1 MNFDEIPEEMDC
13 EPNEEE
19 NKAMDELVETLLT
32 KNGPEYIHKL
42 GKKMITRAEADVD
55 AAWVEFEL
63 DQQRTLGLYQVSC
76 CEYCSKKFENAIKE
90 AFSLYSK
97 DEDLFLI
104 LCEDCY
110 RKSGGK

>member
-1 MNFDEIPEEMDC
+1 MNFDEIDEEMDC

-42 GKKMITRAEADVD
+42 GKKMIARAESDVD
-55 AAWVEFEL
+55 AAWIEFEL
-63 DQQRTLGLYQVSC
+63 DQARTYGIHQTKG
-76 CEYCSKKFENAIKE
+76 CEICLKKFENAVKE

-97 DEDLFLI
+97 DQDLFMI